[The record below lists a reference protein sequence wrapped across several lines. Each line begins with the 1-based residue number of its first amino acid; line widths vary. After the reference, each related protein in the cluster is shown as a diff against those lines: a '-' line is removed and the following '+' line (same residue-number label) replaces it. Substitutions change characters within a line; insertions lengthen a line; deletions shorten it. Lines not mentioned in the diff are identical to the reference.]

1 MNDIL
6 MQILVGVCV
15 SAIIALGTWAIKVH
29 SELIEIKTW
38 RNLFEE
44 QTRSH
49 YNQIY
54 ELLSEVRED
63 MKRFAE
69 RNYRQL
75 KQ

>member
-1 MNDIL
+1 MNQVL
-6 MQILVGVCV
+6 MQILVGVCA

-29 SELIEIKTW
+29 SELIELKTW
-38 RNLFEE
+38 RNIFEE
-44 QTRSH
+44 QSRNH

-63 MKRFAE
+63 IKRLTE
-69 RNYRQL
+69 RNYRQS